1 MVKKSLGHNNPK
13 ARHQSPAKSKAPA
26 APKTTRVAK
35 AELSALHIGSK
46 GAAITAPML
55 AKTLGI
61 DGKRLRAWIRS
72 GDGVGNDAKYTRYLI
87 HPDSVEGKAFIKRA
101 TARFRS

>member
-1 MVKKSLGHNNPK
+1 MAKKSAKVAVKGKGK
-13 ARHQSPAKSKAPA
+13 ARGKAHA

-35 AELSALHIGSK
+35 SELSALHIGSK
-46 GAAITAPML
+46 GTAITAPML

-72 GDGVGNDAKYTRYLI
+72 ADGVGNDAKYTRYLI
-87 HPDSVEGKAFIKRA
+87 HPDSAEGKAFIKRA
-101 TARFRS
+101 AVRFRS